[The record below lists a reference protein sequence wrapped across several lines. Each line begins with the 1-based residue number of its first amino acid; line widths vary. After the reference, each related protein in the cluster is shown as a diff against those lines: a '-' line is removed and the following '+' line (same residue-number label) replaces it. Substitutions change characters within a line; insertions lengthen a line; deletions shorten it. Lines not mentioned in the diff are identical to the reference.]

1 VKTLDS
7 TTSLHIKTWLE
18 GGYDDKSKKEIEDLL
33 QANKIDEL
41 TDAFYKKL
49 EFGTGGIRG
58 IMGTGTNRINQYTIG
73 LATQGLAN
81 YLHKKFPH
89 QKISVAIGYDSRNN
103 SRFLAELTAN
113 VFSAN
118 TIYVYLFDD
127 LRPTPEL
134 SFAIRKLGCYAGV
147 VITASHNPKEYNG
160 YKAYWNDGAQLT
172 HPHDENVLEEI
183 NKIQSIGE
191 VNFTPN
197 SEAIEIIGNDIDEAY
212 LAEIKKITLS
222 PEAIRKHK
230 DLKIVYSP
238 LHGTGITLVPRALEK
253 IGFTTVTIVEEQRIP
268 NGDFPT
274 VIYPNPEEKEAM
286 NLSLQKAKEIDA
298 DLVLATDPD
307 ADRVGIA
314 VKDLEG
320 NFILLNGNQ
329 TGTLLFYYL
338 IQRWKQLN
346 KLTGNEYIAKTIVTT
361 DLIDKIAQAYGIKC
375 YNTLTGF
382 KYIAEIIHQLENKE
396 SFIAG
401 AEESYG
407 YMIGDFVRDKDAITS
422 CAIICEMAAYARE
435 QGLSVFEFLIH
446 IYQQYGLYKEYLL
459 SITKKGKEGA
469 EAIKAMMNTFRKN
482 PPQEING
489 SRVIKL
495 LDYKTSIEKNMLS
508 GEEKSIP
515 LPTSNVLQFILE
527 DGSKISARP
536 SGTEPK
542 IKFYFSV
549 QANLKTKDD
558 YTNLD
563 VLLENKIYTI
573 TKYMEKLLRKY

>member
-1 VKTLDS
+1 MKTLDS

-33 QANKIDEL
+33 QTNKIDEL

-58 IMGTGTNRINQYTIG
+58 IMGVGTNRINQYTIG

-103 SRFLAELTAN
+103 SRFLAEITAN
-113 VFSAN
+113 VLSAN
-118 TIYVYLFDD
+118 NIYVFLFEDI
-127 LRPTPEL
+127 RPTPEL
-134 SFAIRKLGCYAGV
+134 SFAIRELGCYAGV

-183 NKIQSIGE
+183 NKIQSIEE

-197 SEAIEIIGNDIDEAY
+197 PEAIEIIGNDIDEAY
-212 LAEIKKITLS
+212 LAGVKKISLS
-222 PEAIRKHK
+222 PETIRKHK

-238 LHGTGITLVPRALEK
+238 LHGTGITLVQRALEK
-253 IGFTTVTIVEEQRIP
+253 IGFENITIVKEQETP
-268 NGDFPT
+268 DGNFPT

-361 DLIDKIAQAYGIKC
+361 DLIDKIAQAHGVKC

-382 KYIAEIIHQLENKE
+382 KYIAETIRQRDKKE

-435 QGLSVFEFLIH
+435 QGLSIFEFLIH
-446 IYQQYGLYKEYLL
+446 IYQQYGLYKEDLL

-495 LDYKTSIEKNMLS
+495 LDYTNSTEKDILS

-549 QANLKTKDD
+549 HAKLSKEEDYLKIEEK
-558 YTNLD
+558 
-563 VLLENKIYTI
+563 LENKINQL
-573 TKYMEKLLRKY
+573 KEKLSSIIT

>member
-1 VKTLDS
+1 MKTLDS

-18 GGYDDKSKKEIEDLL
+18 GAYDDKSKKEIEDLL
-33 QANKIDEL
+33 QANRIDEL

-73 LATQGLAN
+73 LTTQGLAN

-89 QKISVAIGYDSRNN
+89 QKISVAIGYDTRNN
-103 SRFLAELTAN
+103 SRFLAETTAN

-118 TIYVYLFDD
+118 NIYVFLFKDI
-127 LRPTPEL
+127 RPTPEL
-134 SFAIRKLGCYAGV
+134 SFAIRKLGCNAGV

-160 YKAYWNDGAQLT
+160 YKAYWSDGAQLT
-172 HPHDENVLEEI
+172 HPHDKNVLEEI
-183 NKIQSIGE
+183 NKIQSIE
-191 VNFTPN
+191 KVNFTPN
-197 SEAIEIIGNDIDEAY
+197 PEAIEIIGNDIDEAY

-222 PEAIRKHK
+222 PEAIKKHK

-253 IGFTTVTIVEEQRIP
+253 IGFTTITIVEEQRTP
-268 NGDFPT
+268 NGNFPT

-286 NLSLQKAKEIDA
+286 SLSLQKAKEIDA

-346 KLTGNEYIAKTIVTT
+346 KLTGNEYIVKTIVTT
-361 DLIDKIAQAYGIKC
+361 DLIDKIAQAYGVKC

-382 KYIAEIIHQLENKE
+382 KYIAEIIHQLEKKE

-446 IYQQYGLYKEYLL
+446 IYQQYGLYKEDLL

-495 LDYKTSIEKNMLS
+495 LDYINSTEKNILS
-508 GEEKSIP
+508 GEENSIP

-527 DGSKISARP
+527 DGTKLSARP

-549 QANLKTKDD
+549 HAKLSKEEDYLKIEEK
-558 YTNLD
+558 
-563 VLLENKIYTI
+563 LENKINQL
-573 TKYMEKLLRKY
+573 KEKLSSIIT

>member
-1 VKTLDS
+1 MKTLDS

-89 QKISVAIGYDSRNN
+89 QKISVAIGYDTRNN
-103 SRFLAELTAN
+103 SRFLAETTAN

-118 TIYVYLFDD
+118 NIYVFLFKDI
-127 LRPTPEL
+127 RPTPEL
-134 SFAIRKLGCYAGV
+134 SFAIRKLGCNAGV

-172 HPHDENVLEEI
+172 HPHDEEVLEEI
-183 NKIQSIGE
+183 NKIQSIE
-191 VNFTPN
+191 KVNFTPN
-197 SEAIEIIGNDIDEAY
+197 PEAIEIIGNDIDEAY

-222 PEAIRKHK
+222 PEAIKKHK

-253 IGFTTVTIVEEQRIP
+253 IGFTTVTIVEEQRTP
-268 NGDFPT
+268 NGNFPT

-286 NLSLQKAKEIDA
+286 SLSLQKAKEIDA

-314 VKDLEG
+314 VKNLEG

-361 DLIDKIAQAYGIKC
+361 DLIDKIAQAYGVKC

-382 KYIAEIIHQLENKE
+382 KYIAEIIHQLEKKE

-446 IYQQYGLYKEYLL
+446 IYQQYGLYKEDLL

-469 EAIKAMMNTFRKN
+469 EAIQAMMNTFRKN

-495 LDYKTSIEKNMLS
+495 LDYTNSTEKDILS

-527 DGSKISARP
+527 DGSKLSARP

-549 QANLKTKDD
+549 HAKLSKEEDYLKIEEK
-558 YTNLD
+558 
-563 VLLENKIYTI
+563 LENKINQL
-573 TKYMEKLLRKY
+573 KEKLSSIIT